1 MLREDTVTQLP
12 DGRFEQKIQVDRR
25 KLESMITGRIDN
37 SSQQLPTAESFFANV
52 MTYSNAEVIWPSQLK
67 IGAKTKKD
75 PYVKV
80 IGSIEQIE
88 SARTLILNSLQIKV
102 SGIVF
107 IRDVRITRPQESYFI
122 PDSGF
127 REKKLVS
134 DSFSRK
140 KKEQYRI

>member
-75 PYVKV
+75 PYH
-80 IGSIEQIE
+80 E
-88 SARTLILNSLQIKV
+88 L
-102 SGIVF
+102 
-107 IRDVRITRPQESYFI
+107 
-122 PDSGF
+122 
-127 REKKLVS
+127 
-134 DSFSRK
+134 
-140 KKEQYRI
+140 

>member
-102 SGIVF
+102 SQTF
-107 IRDVRITRPQESYFI
+107 YQES

-127 REKKLVS
+127 QKNTFV
-134 DSFSRK
+134 
-140 KKEQYRI
+140 RIRFFLNDNT

>member
-1 MLREDTVTQLP
+1 MLRDDTVTQLP

-37 SSQQLPTAESFFANV
+37 TSHQLPTAESFFANV
-52 MTYSNAEVIWPSQLK
+52 MTYSNAEVIWPAQLK

-102 SGIVF
+102 SQISNSVVMLSLK
-107 IRDVRITRPQESYFI
+107 VRN
-122 PDSGF
+122 
-127 REKKLVS
+127 
-134 DSFSRK
+134 
-140 KKEQYRI
+140 